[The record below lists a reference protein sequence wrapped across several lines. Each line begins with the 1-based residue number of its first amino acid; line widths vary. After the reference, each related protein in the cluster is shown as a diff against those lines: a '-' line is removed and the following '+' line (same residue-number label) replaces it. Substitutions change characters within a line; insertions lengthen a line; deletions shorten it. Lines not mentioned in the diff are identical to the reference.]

1 MAQPPAAPGT
11 PGHRRALP
19 VYIGAGFVAVAGHYA
34 TTIAAVELLRAPPL
48 SASAAGF
55 CVGAAIKYVLN
66 YFLAFRSAEKH
77 TVALTRFAIALG
89 VLFALN
95 ALFFALLQQGLGLH
109 YLVAQVLTTG
119 LLIPPGYLLSR
130 LWVFAAPRRGAQAG
144 C

>member
-1 MAQPPAAPGT
+1 MSTPPLTPGT
-11 PGHRRALP
+11 PGHSRSLP
-19 VYIGAGFVAVAGHYA
+19 VYIGAGFVTVAGHYA
-34 TTIAAVELLRAPPL
+34 TTITLVEWLHAPPL
-48 SASAAGF
+48 AASAAGF

-66 YFLAFRSAEKH
+66 YFVAFRSVEKH
-77 TVALTRFAIALG
+77 GAALAKFAVALG

-119 LLIPPGYLLSR
+119 LLIPPGYVMSR
-130 LWVFAAPRRGAQAG
+130 LWVFAATRRGAQAR